1 MSRSPASEKRRQMNV
16 YFRVKES
23 DAESDSRSRD
33 KHLHAKGRDY
43 HGGGKN

>member
-23 DAESDSRSRD
+23 DAESDSHSKG
-33 KHLHAKGRDY
+33 KHLRAKGRDY
-43 HGGGKN
+43 HGGSKN